1 MRNAAVVALPDDEL
15 GARLRAAVV
24 LEGDAPISSSELA
37 SHCATKLPPYAV
49 PESFVQLSELP
60 TTSTGKVDRQTLAET
75 MKQPQSPIPPE
86 GRARVS

>member
-1 MRNAAVVALPDDEL
+1 MVALPDDEL